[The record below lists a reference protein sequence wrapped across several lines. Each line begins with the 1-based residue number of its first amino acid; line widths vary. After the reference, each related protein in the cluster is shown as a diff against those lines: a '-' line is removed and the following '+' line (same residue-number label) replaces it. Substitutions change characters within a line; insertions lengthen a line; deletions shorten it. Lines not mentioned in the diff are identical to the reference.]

1 VNKKIILCI
10 VLILLPIVIAQTD
23 DQIFYSDELL
33 LDLELSS
40 EFEIIG
46 NSNSKIEDLRANFN
60 FFPEDY
66 ENQKILTFE
75 TDPDAEIIDESLL
88 FVWPN
93 PVLATYTYQLNSKI
107 KTFNKIPGLS
117 KKINFPL
124 LIYDRGLDEY
134 LQKTDKIDINS
145 EIIMQASSLATGED
159 DLYTVVFNL
168 AKWTK
173 QNINYSLTT
182 LTSEASQ
189 KASWVLDNR
198 FGVCDELTNLFIA
211 MCRSLGIPARFVS
224 GVSYT
229 NSELFTESWGLHG
242 WAEVYFPGYG
252 WVSYDPT
259 YGQYGN
265 IDAGHIKLKHS
276 LDSDKST
283 TKFEWKG
290 YNVELEPGKL
300 DINVEVNE
308 IGNKVL
314 ESVEMDAKPF
324 FNEVSFGSYNLIEV
338 NLKNKDNNYKAFEMI
353 LGKSKEVTII
363 SNRSQAVMLKPNQEK
378 KIYFIVKVDDE
389 LENNYIFTLPFEVF
403 NTLGFSKKT
412 SFKTSK
418 NAIIYTKDQAFEL
431 LGNLASEE
439 QKIYSKNIDFSCN
452 GPTYVF
458 TGEEFDFNCD
468 VKNLGNTLLKDLKIC
483 LDDKCKIIEL
493 GINQEKIIQI
503 KHSLDEVGET
513 EIAIVAKNN
522 DVHKISMVRLFNQ
535 DVPKISIN
543 DITHP
548 DEIEFGPEFK
558 ISFEL
563 QKESFSK
570 PQNVEI
576 SFIFNGAVT
585 KWTLDEL
592 ESNQKF
598 SINLD
603 KSLLAPSQNEFEIVV
618 TYGDLNERSYETKN
632 SKTIKTK
639 STGFGSSFML
649 QIYQLNR
656 QIVIL
661 VENLFGLDLSS

>member
-1 VNKKIILCI
+1 MNKKIILCI

-378 KIYFIVKVDDE
+378 KIY
-389 LENNYIFTLPFEVF
+389 Y
-403 NTLGFSKKT
+403 
-412 SFKTSK
+412 
-418 NAIIYTKDQAFEL
+418 
-431 LGNLASEE
+431 
-439 QKIYSKNIDFSCN
+439 
-452 GPTYVF
+452 
-458 TGEEFDFNCD
+458 
-468 VKNLGNTLLKDLKIC
+468 
-483 LDDKCKIIEL
+483 
-493 GINQEKIIQI
+493 
-503 KHSLDEVGET
+503 
-513 EIAIVAKNN
+513 
-522 DVHKISMVRLFNQ
+522 
-535 DVPKISIN
+535 
-543 DITHP
+543 
-548 DEIEFGPEFK
+548 
-558 ISFEL
+558 
-563 QKESFSK
+563 
-570 PQNVEI
+570 
-576 SFIFNGAVT
+576 
-585 KWTLDEL
+585 
-592 ESNQKF
+592 KF
-598 SINLD
+598 
-603 KSLLAPSQNEFEIVV
+603 
-618 TYGDLNERSYETKN
+618 
-632 SKTIKTK
+632 
-639 STGFGSSFML
+639 
-649 QIYQLNR
+649 
-656 QIVIL
+656 
-661 VENLFGLDLSS
+661 